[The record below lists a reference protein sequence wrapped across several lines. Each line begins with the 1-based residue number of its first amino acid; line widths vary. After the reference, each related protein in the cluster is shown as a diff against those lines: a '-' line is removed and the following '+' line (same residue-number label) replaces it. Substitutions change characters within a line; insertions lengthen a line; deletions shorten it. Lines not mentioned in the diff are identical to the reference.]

1 MRFID
6 KLINVLGFIAGVLL
20 VALSILVICDVGAR
34 YFRLFAM
41 PWSLDFAQYG
51 LYLITFFG
59 TPWVLRTNG
68 HITIDLLVSR
78 LSSRKAHKLK
88 IISSCLGGLICGVL
102 FIFSIIVLVRT
113 FNEGTTVPDNF
124 MFPEWWIYAFAP
136 PTFLL
141 SMIIFLRWVLRPSTA
156 DDLGEAQGLF

>member
-1 MRFID
+1 MRSIDKFID
-6 KLINVLGFIAGVLL
+6 ILGFVAGTLL

-68 HITIDLLVSR
+68 HITIDLLVSK
-78 LSSRKAHKLK
+78 LSPQKTHKLK
-88 IISSCLGGLICGVL
+88 IASSCLGGLICGVL
-102 FIFSIIVLVRT
+102 FIFSVIVLVRT
-113 FNEGTTVPDNF
+113 FNEGTRVPDNF

-141 SMIIFLRWVLRPSTA
+141 SMIIFLRGALNPPTA
-156 DDLGEAQGLF
+156 DDSGEAHGLF

>member
-1 MRFID
+1 MRSID
-6 KLINVLGFIAGVLL
+6 KLIDILGFVAGVFL
-20 VALSILVICDVGAR
+20 VALSILVCCDVAAR

-59 TPWVLRTNG
+59 TPWVLKTNG
-68 HITIDLLVSR
+68 HITIDLLVSK
-78 LSSRKAHKLK
+78 LSSQNAYKLK
-88 IISSCLGGLICGVL
+88 IASSYLGGLICAVL
-102 FIFSIIVLVRT
+102 FIFSVIVLVRT

-141 SMIIFLRWVLRPSTA
+141 SMIIFLRWAFNPPAA
-156 DDLGEAQGLF
+156 DDPGQAQGLF

>member
-1 MRFID
+1 MQSID
-6 KLINVLGFIAGVLL
+6 KLIGILGFVAGVLL
-20 VALSILVICDVGAR
+20 VALSLLVICDVGAR

-59 TPWVLRTNG
+59 TPWVLKNNG
-68 HITIDLLVSR
+68 HITIDLLVSK
-78 LSSRKAHKLK
+78 LSQKHAFALK
-88 IISSCLGGLICGVL
+88 IVSSCLGSLICAVL
-102 FIFSIIVLVRT
+102 FIFSVIVLVRT
-113 FNEGTTVPDNF
+113 FKDGTTVPDNF

-141 SMIIFLRWVLRPSTA
+141 SMIIFLRWAFNPSTT
-156 DDLGEAQGLF
+156 DDSGESQGLF

>member
-1 MRFID
+1 MKSIDKFID
-6 KLINVLGFIAGVLL
+6 ILGFLAGVLL
-20 VALSILVICDVGAR
+20 IALSILVICDVAAR
-34 YFRLFAM
+34 YFRLFSM

-68 HITIDLLVSR
+68 HITIDLLISKLATKNAIR
-78 LSSRKAHKLK
+78 LK
-88 IISSCLGGLICGVL
+88 IFSSYLGSLICSVL
-102 FIFSIIVLVRT
+102 FIFSVIVLVRT
-113 FNEGTTVPDNF
+113 FNDGTTVPDNF

-141 SMIIFLRWVLRPSTA
+141 SMIIFLRWAINPPIM
-156 DDLGEAQGLF
+156 DDSKENQGLF